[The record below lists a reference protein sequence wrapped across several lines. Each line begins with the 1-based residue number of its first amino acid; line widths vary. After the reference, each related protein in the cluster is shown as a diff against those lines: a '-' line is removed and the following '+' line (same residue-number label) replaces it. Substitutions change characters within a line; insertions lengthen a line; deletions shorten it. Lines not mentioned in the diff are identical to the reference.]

1 MYCVNCGTPNADQ
14 AAQCVSCGQN
24 LQGYRQPPQQPVY
37 AQRPPEIPTRLVQ
50 AILVTLF
57 CCQPF
62 GIVAIVYAAMASSK
76 VSAGDYYGAM
86 ECSRKA
92 TTWCWAAFWLGLIP
106 ILFYAGFM
114 IVAAVGGAM
123 Q

>member
-1 MYCVNCGTPNADQ
+1 MYCMKCGTPNADN
-14 AAQCVSCGQN
+14 AVQCVNCGLN
-24 LQGYRQPPQQPVY
+24 LPAAGRPPQPVY
-37 AQRPPEIPTRLVQ
+37 GQQPPEIPTRLVQ

-106 ILFYAGFM
+106 MLLYAGFM
-114 IVAAVGGAM
+114 IVVGTAGALH
-123 Q
+123 